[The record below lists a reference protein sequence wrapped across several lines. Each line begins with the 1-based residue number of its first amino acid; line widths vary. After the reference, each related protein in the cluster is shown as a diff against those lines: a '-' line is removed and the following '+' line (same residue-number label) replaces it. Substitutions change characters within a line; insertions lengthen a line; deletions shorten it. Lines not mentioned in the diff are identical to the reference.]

1 MKKLF
6 YLLLVLAVAVAGGY
20 FGMRYYLNEKAVTV
34 VDASGTVLLEKVQ
47 RVAKMI
53 TVEGYFSELYDH
65 KDYYSY
71 DISIFRKKA
80 ILKVTGKVSI
90 GYDLEKM
97 EFDVNPTTRE
107 LVIRYFPDP
116 EVLSIDHDVSYYDIQ
131 EGLFNTFEPEDLT
144 KLNTAA
150 KNLIREKANNSD
162 LMLQA
167 EDQAND
173 IRELITFIAEESGWT
188 VKEWTRPQY
197 EESLRDTMS
206 EFRILNE

>member
-6 YLLLVLAVAVAGGY
+6 YLLLVLAVAAAGGY
-20 FGMRYYLNEKAVTV
+20 FGMHYYLNQKVTTV
-34 VDASGTVLLEKVQ
+34 EVADGTVLLEKVQ

-80 ILKVTGKVSI
+80 ILKVKGKVSI

-97 EFDVNPTTRE
+97 EFDVDPLKRE

-116 EVLSIDHDVSYYDIQ
+116 EVLSIDTDVSYFDLQ
-131 EGLFNTFEPEDLT
+131 EGLFNSFNEEDLT
-144 KLNTAA
+144 KLNA
-150 KNLIREKANNSD
+150 KAKDLIRKKANESD

-173 IRELITFIAEESGWT
+173 IRDLIIFIAEESGWT
-188 VKEWTRPQY
+188 VREWTRIEHKEFLNQ
-197 EESLRDTMS
+197 RDT
-206 EFRILNE
+206 I

>member
-6 YLLLVLAVAVAGGY
+6 YLLLVLAVAAAGGY
-20 FGMRYYLNEKAVTV
+20 FGMHYYLNQKVTTV
-34 VDASGTVLLEKVQ
+34 EVADGTVLLEKVQ

-80 ILKVTGKVSI
+80 ILKVKGKVSI

-97 EFDVNPTTRE
+97 EFDVDPLKRE

-116 EVLSIDHDVSYYDIQ
+116 EVLSIDTDVSYFDLQ
-131 EGLFNTFEPEDLT
+131 EGLFNTFNEEDLT
-144 KLNTAA
+144 KLNA
-150 KNLIREKANNSD
+150 KAKDLIRKKANESD

-173 IRELITFIAEESGWT
+173 IRDLIIFIAEESGWT
-188 VKEWTRPQY
+188 VREWTRIEHKEFLNQ
-197 EESLRDTMS
+197 RDT
-206 EFRILNE
+206 I

>member
-1 MKKLF
+1 M
-6 YLLLVLAVAVAGGY
+6 LAVGAVGGY
-20 FGMRYYLNEKAVTV
+20 FGMRYYLNEKATPV

-107 LVIRYFPDP
+107 LLIRYFPDP

-144 KLNTAA
+144 KLNVEA
-150 KNLIREKANNSD
+150 KKLIKEKADSSD

-173 IRELITFIAEESGWT
+173 IRDLITFIAEESGWT
-188 VKEWTRPQY
+188 VREWTRIEY
-197 EESLRDTMS
+197 EESLRDS
-206 EFRILNE
+206 LIQ

>member
-1 MKKLF
+1 MKKFF

-20 FGMRYYLNEKAVTV
+20 FGMRYYLNEKTATV
-34 VDASGTVLLEKVQ
+34 VDVSGTVLLEKVQ

-65 KDYYSY
+65 QDYYSY

-90 GYDLEKM
+90 GYDLQKM
-97 EFDVNPTTRE
+97 EFDVSPTTRE

-116 EVLSIDHDVSYYDIQ
+116 EVLSIDSDVSYYDIQ

-144 KLNTAA
+144 KLNAAA
-150 KNLIREKANNSD
+150 KDLIRKKANGSD

-173 IRELITFIAEESGWT
+173 IRELIIFIAEESGWT
-188 VKEWTRPQY
+188 VTEWTRPEY
-197 EESLRDTMS
+197 EESLRDS
-206 EFRILNE
+206 LLH